1 MKRVFLAIIRGYQRF
16 ISPLFPPSCRY
27 YPTCSNYTF
36 TAIERF
42 GAIKGSVM
50 GGARILRCNP
60 FVKGGYDP
68 VPEHFSVKRNPQPS
82 LFSNRRESNVEKS
95 KKLSD

>member
-1 MKRVFLAIIRGYQRF
+1 
-16 ISPLFPPSCRY
+16 
-27 YPTCSNYTF
+27 
-36 TAIERF
+36 
-42 GAIKGSVM
+42 M